1 MKITLLQIDKTDQP
15 WVNEGFE
22 LYEKRL
28 KHYIGFQTQ
37 TIVYPKANRN
47 KSFDQQKKEEA
58 TLLLK
63 EFPKFDHII
72 LEKHEHY
79 VKQSY
84 RSRCYINTSQGTR
97 MLTVPLTEKHGKTFI
112 KDVRIDYS
120 TKWQNNHWRTLQSAY
135 KNAPFFEHYEAGM
148 HKQLYTSHHFL
159 FDFNLALLS
168 FCLKSLKSD
177 LVISES
183 VSYEKKSIPSVL
195 DLRSA
200 IQAKKP
206 YSERPYYKPA
216 PYLQVFGNM
225 FVPNLS
231 LIDLLFCEGPNAGR
245 LIKASQTTD

>member
-1 MKITLLQIDKTDQP
+1 MNKTTIIDLQFLPSIEYFCALL
-15 WVNEGFE
+15 
-22 LYEKRL
+22 
-28 KHYIGFQTQ
+28 
-37 TIVYPKANRN
+37 
-47 KSFDQQKKEEA
+47 
-58 TLLLK
+58 
-63 EFPKFDHII
+63 KFDHII

-135 KNAPFFEHYEAGM
+135 KNAPFFEHYEAEM

-183 VSYEKKSIPSVL
+183 VAYEKTIESNVI
-195 DLRSA
+195 DLRSV
-200 IQAKKP
+200 IHTKKP
-206 YSERPYYKPA
+206 HSDRLFYKPM

-225 FVPNLS
+225 FVPDLS
-231 LIDLLFCEGPNAGR
+231 LIDLLFCEGSNAR
-245 LIKASQTTD
+245 RTIQASTVVN